1 MLEATREPKA
11 LPTQEQHILVI
22 DDQDCGVFA
31 LDAATYSIGRDRSCA
46 IVLND
51 ASVSRQHALL
61 LRMPVPGANRYRY
74 RLIDGNSQGKTSTN
88 GTIVNGEPCQ
98 SHELAKGDSIQF
110 GKESFCTY
118 LIISGEE
125 AELSQYLESAEFQS
139 IKAGTTDPKAT
150 VWLEDP
156 IEPEQEDATTIFSK
170 RSVPQAQASKSQG
183 QAKKSK
189 SQPQASQGRW
199 KVVLGAGI
207 VAAIL
212 AAGFWQFSQSKTQE
226 QTAPIE
232 SGQTTNQ

>member
-1 MLEATREPKA
+1 MVEATREPKT

-22 DDQDCGVFA
+22 DDHDCGVFA
-31 LDAATYSIGRDRSCA
+31 LDAATYSIGRDSGCA

-61 LRMPVPGANRYRY
+61 LRMPVPGENRYRY
-74 RLIDGNSQGKTSTN
+74 RLIDGNSQGKRSTN

-150 VWLEDP
+150 VWLEEP

-170 RSVPQAQASKSQG
+170 RSTSQAPKPQG
-183 QAKKSK
+183 QAKERK
-189 SQPQASQGRW
+189 AQGRW
-199 KVVLGAGI
+199 KIALGAGI
-207 VAAIL
+207 AATIL
-212 AAGFWQFSQSKTQE
+212 AVGFWQFSQSQTQE
-226 QTAPIE
+226 QTAPVE
-232 SGQTTNQ
+232 SGQTTAQ